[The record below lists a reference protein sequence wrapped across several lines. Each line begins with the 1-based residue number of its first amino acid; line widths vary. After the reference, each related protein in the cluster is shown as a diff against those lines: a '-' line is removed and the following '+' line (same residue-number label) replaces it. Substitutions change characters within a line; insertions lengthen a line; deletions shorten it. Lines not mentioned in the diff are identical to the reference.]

1 MLKSGSNTELHY
13 VRMILELYSQFNFT
27 SSFNIS
33 QYEYNNRK
41 THIYLNHRQTGCQYV
56 SVLSLVENYLVL

>member
-13 VRMILELYSQFNFT
+13 VRMILELYSQ
-27 SSFNIS
+27 FNIS